1 MRRASGVRPNP
12 HVAKPVIHHGADVH
26 GFTSR
31 IRHVMLTAPCRDY
44 GRGRAE
50 NTAKLVSEVMYETHG
65 FTEVGIQRR
74 NVVRAC
80 L

>member
-1 MRRASGVRPNP
+1 
-12 HVAKPVIHHGADVH
+12 
-26 GFTSR
+26 
-31 IRHVMLTAPCRDY
+31 MLTAPCRDY

>member
-1 MRRASGVRPNP
+1 
-12 HVAKPVIHHGADVH
+12 
-26 GFTSR
+26 
-31 IRHVMLTAPCRDY
+31 MLTAPCRDY

-50 NTAKLVSEVMYETHG
+50 NTAKLVSEVMYATHG